1 MGGKRSWRSKA
12 TLIRIGLAIKKA
24 RSQPPDLSLCWTVGQ
39 WAGALKKQPT
49 VALSSAEAEYI
60 VLTLAAKQANRLR
73 LLLTELGL
81 LSPDQQHAQIK
92 ISDKNMCVQ
101 AINDDPD
108 GLEPGRG
115 DSTVS
120 LKGENQESLALAH
133 NPVFHTRT
141 KHIDIQH
148 HYIRNEVAA
157 KRIEL
162 TYVPTAEM
170 IADGLTKPLTH
181 TKFHTFVEQMQMT

>member
-1 MGGKRSWRSKA
+1 MLNDGPVSWCSENK
-12 TLIRIGLAIKKA
+12 
-24 RSQPPDLSLCWTVGQ
+24 
-39 WAGALKKQPT
+39 PT
-49 VALSSAEAEYI
+49 VALSSTEAEYI
-60 VLTLAAKQANRLR
+60 ALTLAAKEANGLR

-81 LSPDQQHAQIK
+81 LGPDQQHAQIK
-92 ISDKNMCVQ
+92 IFDMNICVQ

-120 LKGENQESLALAH
+120 LKGDNQESLALAH
-133 NPVFHTRT
+133 NPVFHART

-162 TYVPTAEM
+162 TLRAHRR
-170 IADGLTKPLTH
+170 DDCRR
-181 TKFHTFVEQMQMT
+181 FN